1 MTVKGIGT
9 RQRGI
14 RIPVLSLLSSGL
26 LLAALIL
33 FAYHLARY
41 AQNRDLLQTDITV
54 ADIPVTGLTLQ
65 EAMAT
70 VEGVYNQPV
79 VLEYRGNTIL
89 LNPAAIG
96 FRVNTELLRSEV
108 QSRLASTN
116 NYWGDF
122 WNYLWRRPSD
132 PISIPLNASFREADL
147 REFFLD
153 LAARYDQPQSSAA
166 FDLTTMSFGAGATG
180 SKMDVETSID
190 LVRDALNRPNDRRV
204 TLATR
209 SEPASGASMNTL
221 KQAITTY
228 LAASGIAND
237 GLTTVAGIQIID
249 LLTGEELSINSDVAF
264 SAVSTIKIPIM
275 LDTFWYN
282 NSTLDVNIKW
292 LQGAS
297 ILCSSNSASNLLMQS
312 NTDDNSMATGLRQT
326 TNVAQ
331 TLGARNTFITANIL
345 VDPTAKPIV
354 VDRPKTN
361 PNPNFNTRAD
371 TWSQTTAEDMATLLQ
386 EIYDCA
392 EYNSGLRAAFPDRYT
407 QNECK
412 QMIELMSGNI
422 IGRLIELGVPEGTK
436 IAHKNGWGGTS
447 FSGANVGDAGIV
459 YSPGRTYILSVYMWE
474 AQANE
479 EGLGTLK
486 PWEAIEGISRIVYN
500 YFNPQQPLS
509 VARVPENP
517 NGAIDCVM
525 PDPNTPDKLDF
536 NNINN
541 GRFNPDGT
549 LAEDACHAYPACK

>member
-79 VLEYRGNTIL
+79 ALEYRGNTIL

-132 PISIPLNASFREADL
+132 PISVPLNASFREADL

-180 SKMDVETSID
+180 TKMDVETSID

-237 GLTTVAGIQIID
+237 GTNTVAGIQIID
-249 LLTGEELSINSDVAF
+249 LLTGEEMSINNDVAF

-282 NSTLDVNIKW
+282 NATLDVNIKW

-312 NTDDNSMATGLRQT
+312 NTNDNSMATGLKQT

-331 TLGARNTFITANIL
+331 TLGARNTFITANIW
-345 VDPTAKPIV
+345 VDDKIQPIV
-354 VDRPKTN
+354 VDGPKTN
-361 PNPNFNTRAD
+361 PNPNFNTRPD

-392 EYNSGLRAAFPDRYT
+392 EYNSGLRAAFPDNYT

-436 IAHKNGWGGTS
+436 VAHKNGWGGTQ
-447 FSGANVGDAGIV
+447 FTGANVGDAGIV

-479 EGLGTLK
+479 QGLGTLK

-525 PDPNTPDKLDF
+525 PNPDTPDKLDL

-541 GRFNPDGT
+541 GRFNADGT

>member
-1 MTVKGIGT
+1 MSVKGLGT

-14 RIPVLSLLSSGL
+14 RIPILGILSSGS

-33 FAYHLARY
+33 FAYHLTLF

-79 VLEYRGNTIL
+79 LLEYRGNNIL

-96 FRVNTELLRSEV
+96 FRVNTDLLRSEI
-108 QSRLASTN
+108 QSRLASTD

-132 PISIPLNASFREADL
+132 PVTVPLNASFREADL

-153 LAARYDQPQSSAA
+153 LAARYDQPQSSVA

-180 SKMDVETSID
+180 TKMDVETSID
-190 LVRDALNRPNDRRV
+190 LVRDALYRPNDRKV

-209 SEPASGASMNTL
+209 SEPAAGANMEAL

-237 GLTTVAGIQIID
+237 GLSTVASVHVID
-249 LLTGEELSINSDVAF
+249 LLTGEEMSINSDVAY

-275 LDTFWYN
+275 LDTFWFN
-282 NSTLDVNIKW
+282 NATLNSQINW

-312 NTDDNSMATGLRQT
+312 NTTDNSMATGLRQT

-331 TLGARNTFITANIL
+331 TLGARNTFITANIF
-345 VDPTAKPIV
+345 VDPKASPVTIEAPE
-354 VDRPKTN
+354 TN
-361 PNPNFNTRAD
+361 PNPNFNTRPD
-371 TWSQTTAEDMATLLQ
+371 LWSQTTAEDMATLLQ
-386 EIYDCA
+386 GIYDCA
-392 EYNSGLRAAFPDRYT
+392 EYNSGIRAAYPDRFS

-412 QMIELMSGNI
+412 QMIELMSGNV
-422 IGRLIELGVPEGTK
+422 IGRLIELGVPEGTRV
-436 IAHKNGWGGTS
+436 AHKNGWGGTADT
-447 FSGANVGDAGIV
+447 GANVGDAAIV

-474 AQANE
+474 AQANQD
-479 EGLGTLK
+479 GLGTLK
-486 PWEAIEGISRIVYN
+486 PWEAMEGISRIVYN

-517 NGAIDCVM
+517 YGAIDCVM
-525 PDPNTPDKLDF
+525 PNPEFEERLDL

-549 LAEDACHAYPACK
+549 MVEDACDGYPVCK